1 MIATFLHEHFSI
13 VQKYRKLL
21 KWKRWCLITNS
32 SITQSHMS
40 AMMLSEQQTAV
51 WPHTSPR
58 TSTLRLSMAQS
69 MPPCATL
76 TSQLCWVLCQLR
88 GQPATL
94 LTHLQPR
101 PYILTSVLHKVCTVS
116 FRFPPHVTLKMWQ
129 YKHWRNLNM
138 IPMFWKQLTTSIT
151 WELDDFFFFLIQN
164 VLYSALIKKSWLLSP
179 DWQQVTHC

>member
-1 MIATFLHEHFSI
+1 METLVFNYKQFNYPKPHVSHDAIWTTNCSVTTHFTPDI
-13 VQKYRKLL
+13 YY
-21 KWKRWCLITNS
+21 
-32 SITQSHMS
+32 M
-40 AMMLSEQQTAV
+40 
-51 WPHTSPR
+51 
-58 TSTLRLSMAQS
+58 LRLSMAQS
-69 MPPCATL
+69 MPPCTTL
-76 TSQLCWVLCQLR
+76 TSQLCWVLRQLR

-151 WELDDFFFFLIQN
+151 WELDDFLFFFNSECTLFSSN
-164 VLYSALIKKSWLLSP
+164 
-179 DWQQVTHC
+179 